1 MRNCGL
7 EMWSRAEKRGRRW
20 ELEKKW
26 FQKETPRSLRRLMG
40 KKVKHSKKRRGRGA
54 TGEPV
59 TEPKLPDTGWAV
71 HLARCRG
78 ARGIC
83 TGRLQ
88 DREGDRGKL
97 HPKLRQEK
105 GTFSSDENSFLS
117 TSPN

>member
-7 EMWSRAEKRGRRW
+7 EMWSGAEKRGRRW

-40 KKVKHSKKRRGRGA
+40 KKVKHSKERRGRGA

-83 TGRLQ
+83 TDGKASGQGGRS
-88 DREGDRGKL
+88 RE
-97 HPKLRQEK
+97 
-105 GTFSSDENSFLS
+105 
-117 TSPN
+117 TSHKAEARERDIFQ